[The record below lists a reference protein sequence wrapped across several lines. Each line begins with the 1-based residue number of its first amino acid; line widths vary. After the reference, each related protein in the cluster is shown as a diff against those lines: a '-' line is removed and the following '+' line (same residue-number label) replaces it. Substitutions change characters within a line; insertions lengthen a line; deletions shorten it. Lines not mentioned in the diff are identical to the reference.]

1 MVTVI
6 EIPNSKP
13 ESFSQQPWGHA
24 VDYLVSILLSRFP
37 LISMES
43 DGHRVRYTVRGTRDD
58 VEKAITALRKGVDI
72 ELMILYGPEGHQIYK
87 VMKNVIGQS
96 GVSFRTQG
104 QMLPNQNPDP
114 QQFMAAYHALSTLGP
129 KGTEAL
135 ENQGF
140 VGGLEDPRIIELF
153 RRLVNGG
160 VEKYEIY
167 AYVQHV
173 LYAIRVG
180 DPVVVGEPDN
190 PHEQVIEALK
200 NMLGVSS

>member
-1 MVTVI
+1 M
-6 EIPNSKP
+6 
-13 ESFSQQPWGHA
+13 
-24 VDYLVSILLSRFP
+24 D
-37 LISMES
+37 S
-43 DGHRVRYTVRGTRDD
+43 DGHGVRYTVHGTRDE
-58 VEKAITALRKGVDI
+58 VEKAITALRTGVDN
-72 ELMILYGPEGHQIYK
+72 ELTTLYGPKGHQIYK
-87 VMKNVIGQS
+87 NMKKVKCQL

-190 PHEQVIEALK
+190 PHEQVMEALK

>member
-6 EIPNSKP
+6 EIPKPKP
-13 ESFSQQPWGHA
+13 ESFSQQPWDHA
-24 VDYLVSILLSRFP
+24 VDRVASILLNQFP
-37 LISMES
+37 LISMDS

-58 VEKAITALRKGVDI
+58 VEKAITALRKGVDN

-87 VMKNVIGQS
+87 DMKEAIGQLD
-96 GVSFRTQG
+96 VSFRTQG
-104 QMLPNQNPDP
+104 QMLPNQNPVP
-114 QQFMAAYHALSTLGP
+114 RKFMTAYNALSTLGP

-153 RRLVNGG
+153 TRLVNGG

-167 AYVQHV
+167 VHVQEV

-180 DPVVVGEPDN
+180 DPIVVGEPNN
-190 PHEQVIEALK
+190 PHEQVMKALE
-200 NMLGVSS
+200 NMLGASS